1 MSATMN
7 EKEKNISQ
15 DIKED
20 EFSYSPRKRNA
31 SQVKTGKNTEKK
43 SNKKEINKKAVIIP
57 VVVIV
62 VLFAAFTGYS
72 LTLPKNKAAEN
83 VFVAGVDVGGM
94 NTEEL
99 KSTVSGILKSDE
111 VFTVTSGGKSSQI
124 LASDIGLEVNV
135 EETVNNAIGVGKNS
149 NIFKNSFD
157 SIKLIFS
164 KEDIPLVLVYDDEAL
179 GQVLFNFGTEI
190 NGVSTEP
197 EYIFGENSIT
207 IKPGVSGQN
216 HDTSVAKE
224 EFINAVS
231 TGEKNDIAVTLDYA
245 QPDKL
250 EVNAVYDE
258 LVKEPKDAAYEK
270 TEDGKII
277 VTEHAVGVK
286 LDKAKLE
293 AAVKEV
299 NEGKEATF
307 DAEIVKPSKTKEDL
321 EANLFSATLGTYT
334 TDFSSSSSNR
344 IHNITLASDSIDGT
358 ILMPGDT
365 FSYNQTIGN
374 PSLKNGY
381 KVASVFENGKTT
393 EGVGGGVC
401 QVSST
406 LYSAVLY
413 ADLTVTERHNHSLTV
428 AYVPRGQDATVA
440 YGSLDFKFK
449 NSTDYPIKVS
459 SKVSGK
465 KITVSLIGGK
475 YADNRKVEL
484 SHELVST
491 IAPTENVTEDSTL
504 PAGTRKVVSTGK
516 NGYIVDTYKT
526 VFKNGEK
533 DSSKKITRSTYKMT
547 PAEVLVG
554 TGQSETAAPPAAT
567 DNVITDVGS
576 IIDVPE
582 NQNDGSQSGSTGNS
596 NVQSPEPQDP
606 EAVDSSAENTGN

>member
-7 EKEKNISQ
+7 EKEKNIFQ

-231 TGEKNDIAVTLDYA
+231 MGEKNDIAVTLDYA

-484 SHELVST
+484 SHKLVST

-526 VFKNGEK
+526 VYKNGEK

-582 NQNDGSQSGSTGNS
+582 NQNDGSQSGSTENS

-606 EAVDSSAENTGN
+606 EAVDSSAENAGN